1 MILFI
6 FIVYFLLEEEWWS
19 SLQLIEN
26 TVAVQ
31 KSIGDLCVS
40 VIYLN
45 IDREN

>member
-31 KSIGDLCVS
+31 KSTGHLCVS
-40 VIYLN
+40 VQYLD
-45 IDREN
+45 IDKEN